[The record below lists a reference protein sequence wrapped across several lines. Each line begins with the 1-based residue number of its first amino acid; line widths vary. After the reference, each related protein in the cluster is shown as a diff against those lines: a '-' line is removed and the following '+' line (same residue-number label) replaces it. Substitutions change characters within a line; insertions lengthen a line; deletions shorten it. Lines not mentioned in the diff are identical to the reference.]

1 MAFIR
6 FFGLHHLIDTGVHIA
21 ELVFFEWTAS
31 KNNNQTNSANR
42 KKIVKERT
50 LHRKR
55 KSDNAKGR
63 YAQIIK

>member
-21 ELVFFEWTAS
+21 ELVFFEWSHPTITT
-31 KNNNQTNSANR
+31 KQILLIE
-42 KKIVKERT
+42 KDKVRT

-55 KSDNAKGR
+55 KSDNEKGR
-63 YAQIIK
+63 YAQFIK